1 MSTNTFKIFIVL
13 YNDCRSFDET
23 NDVFVA
29 AGQTVEQAIANAIA
43 AAEKACP
50 GFSSMPI
57 AYTEEESNQFSAE
70 CLEYLQVLEKTYV
83 S

>member
-1 MSTNTFKIFIVL
+1 MSTNTFKVFIVL
-13 YNDCRSFDET
+13 YNDCRSSYET
-23 NDVFVA
+23 NNVFVA
-29 AGQTVEQAIANAIA
+29 AGQTVEQAIA

-50 GFSSMPI
+50 GFSSIPI
-57 AYTEEESNQFSAE
+57 AYTEEESYQFSAD